1 MTSMCWQIT
10 FISKKKNYV
19 SISKKG
25 HNPYLQNGYWTH
37 AQWWD
42 KMDVGS
48 ASLFFFIIYFGYF
61 TKYKENFTNTHDD
74 RCLYI
79 RVSILAL
86 VAE

>member
-1 MTSMCWQIT
+1 MLVFLKKDIT
-10 FISKKKNYV
+10 RICKMV
-19 SISKKG
+19 IEPT
-25 HNPYLQNGYWTH
+25 HN
-37 AQWWD
+37 D
-42 KMDVGS
+42 EIKMDVGP
-48 ASLFFFIIYFGYF
+48 ALLFFFIIYFGYF

>member
-1 MTSMCWQIT
+1 
-10 FISKKKNYV
+10 
-19 SISKKG
+19 
-25 HNPYLQNGYWTH
+25 
-37 AQWWD
+37 
-42 KMDVGS
+42 MDVGP